1 MMKPKRKAK
10 ARAYENTA
18 KALKGVGFEVQLEP
32 ASQTLTAT
40 GPCGRKFR
48 FLPTVGRWTEK
59 LPGGEKPHNGTVAHF
74 LAEYRRTSAIIQ
86 KDAAS
91 WASLRPELTIFT
103 DAALCPRTGASGWG
117 AWMKGNT
124 GPSISVGGQIADLLK
139 SSTEAEARAGAN
151 AFHLARSRG
160 LLRPG
165 MVVMWQCDNLSAL
178 KWLLGLH
185 ELSRDRPAKGGLAV
199 GKPRF
204 VTEPQK
210 NSAGAAALSALCA
223 ELELRVLTRH
233 VKGHLEGPNRQWVN
247 RLCDEIAGQHM
258 RARRLL
264 QGSASAALADT
275 IETIERT
282 GT

>member
-1 MMKPKRKAK
+1 MTKPKRKAK
-10 ARAYENTA
+10 ARAYETTA

-59 LPGGEKPHNGTVAHF
+59 LPGGEKPHNGTVNHF
-74 LAEYRRTSAIIQ
+74 LAEYARTTALRRKEAE
-86 KDAAS
+86 S

-117 AWMKGNT
+117 AWMKGNAA
-124 GPSISVGGQIADLLK
+124 PSDSFGGQIADLLK

-151 AFHLARSRG
+151 AFHVARRRG

-178 KWLLGLH
+178 RWLLAGY
-185 ELSRDRPAKGGLAV
+185 ELARDRPAKDGLAV
-199 GKPRF
+199 FKPR
-204 VTEPQK
+204 VITEPCK

-258 RARRLL
+258 RARRQLHQSIEAGHCPRL
-264 QGSASAALADT
+264 ASEA
-275 IETIERT
+275 RP
-282 GT
+282 